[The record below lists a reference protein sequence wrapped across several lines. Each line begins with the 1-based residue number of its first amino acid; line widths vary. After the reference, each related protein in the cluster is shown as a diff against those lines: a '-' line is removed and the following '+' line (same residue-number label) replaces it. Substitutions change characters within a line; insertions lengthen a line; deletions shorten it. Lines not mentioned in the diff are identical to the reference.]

1 MFYNLALQE
10 SATEKITSFL
20 EVAKMDASDEGKE
33 LSFAESYYYKYL
45 DEAYGSLLEAGFSE
59 KELKEKAEKL
69 KKDAED
75 LLNSNMEKERK
86 EEIAFALIGVASLI
100 LGNVVVLTLPTLS
113 IILYVITI
121 LLNIISY
128 IKRIKIIKKVQTLKT
143 LKTRLETIRLTV
155 KDKKVINDTEKVL
168 LKINDILD
176 KFSGYDTTR

>member
-20 EVAKMDASDEGKE
+20 EAAKMDASDEGKE

-100 LGNVVVLTLPTLS
+100 LGNVALALPTLS

-128 IKRIKIIKKVQTLKT
+128 IKRIKIIKKVQTLKN

-155 KDKKVINDTEKVL
+155 KDKKIINDTEKVL
-168 LKINDILD
+168 LKIDDILD
-176 KFSGYDTTR
+176 KFSNYDTTR